1 CGQDCIFTSA
11 EWPANR
17 RPGLGSEM
25 RRPSLEAEVRST
37 TRRQQFGSPRKLKAQ
52 GRMRTNRLSKIVA
65 IGNTARLRSVR
76 EPARHDEKL
85 YFQIEISE
93 DARGKLRAFFF

>member
-1 CGQDCIFTSA
+1 
-11 EWPANR
+11 
-17 RPGLGSEM
+17 
-25 RRPSLEAEVRST
+25 
-37 TRRQQFGSPRKLKAQ
+37 
-52 GRMRTNRLSKIVA
+52 MRTNRLSKIVA